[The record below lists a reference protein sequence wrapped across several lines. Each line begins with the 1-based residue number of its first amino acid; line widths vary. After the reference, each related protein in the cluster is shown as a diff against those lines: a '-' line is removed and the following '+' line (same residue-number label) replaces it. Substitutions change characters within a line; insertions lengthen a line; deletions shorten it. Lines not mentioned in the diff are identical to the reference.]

1 MQGCLA
7 GKRFRH
13 NRALVDRHLQQIV
26 YTIMSDFDPAK
37 EAVNLAKHRV
47 SLAQWVDLEDFTIV
61 PDDRFDY
68 GESRYRAYG
77 YIDGA
82 AYCLV
87 FTIRNE
93 RYLPISLR
101 RAHAKEMRRYAPQS

>member
-1 MQGCLA
+1 MQSQLRVSRQA
-7 GKRFRH
+7 FTTDRIYDNVRFR
-13 NRALVDRHLQQIV
+13 
-26 YTIMSDFDPAK
+26 PAK
-37 EAVNLAKHRV
+37 EAVNLSKHGI
-47 SLAQWVDLEDFTIV
+47 SLERWVDLEDFTIV

-93 RYLPISLR
+93 RYRPISLR
-101 RAHAKEMRRYAPQS
+101 RAHAKEMRRNAPQS